1 MRKRGAGTLVAE
13 EKINRRVEL
22 TSLHDD
28 LVAAGRA
35 PTTKVLRNGV
45 THASQRVTSALRL
58 PERALVICIERLRM
72 ADGEPIALVRNY
84 LPRALLYLST
94 EMPEQHGLYELLQ
107 ASGIRLASATQ
118 RISYDENGRAVEFAQ
133 H

>member
-1 MRKRGAGTLVAE
+1 MENEVDLAERLGLSRPTVRSAFLHLSNNALVVRKRGAGTLVGE
-13 EKINRRVEL
+13 EKINRSVEL

-58 PERALVICIERLRM
+58 PERSLVICIERLRM
-72 ADGEPIALVRNY
+72 ADGEPI
-84 LPRALLYLST
+84 
-94 EMPEQHGLYELLQ
+94 
-107 ASGIRLASATQ
+107 
-118 RISYDENGRAVEFAQ
+118 
-133 H
+133 